1 MKQVYF
7 LCPLIYRDGSKKA
20 HRERDEEG
28 CTPLLVAAKNG
39 DEETL
44 YSLLQHIA
52 HLSVSIM
59 LSMIKF

>member
-1 MKQVYF
+1 MSMH
-7 LCPLIYRDGSKKA
+7 INRDGSKKA

-44 YSLLQHIA
+44 CSLLQHIA
-52 HLSVSIM
+52 QLSVSVRYM
-59 LSMIKF
+59 HASHN